1 MSHNLYKH
9 TTLNKDRNKIMNKN
23 NNTGYISKNKIP
35 YEKKEGNEENNP
47 PSYNILNELK
57 DYMFDSKNLRLFTK
71 HNINIEIKSQPK
83 HSKNLCVSHNNEC
96 VSHININ
103 GNKIVNKSKPEIIK
117 KDTIYKPRQKDSLFW
132 CFYIIKYGFS
142 KYEMEIGN
150 QHFLVEKQEKY
161 RYIDLLRENKN
172 KDLIK
177 LHKIKPLTILEDD
190 LANQDRI
197 SIKTFFALC
206 IIENINMLLIDK
218 RKIYEIITTD
228 DPKIHVVYRNSIT
241 YEHHIELDVPTET
254 INKYRETYYKMPS
267 FDVSLKSMTSYKID
281 ELLELCKKLDINIE
295 TNNETNNEI
304 NNETN
309 KDVAVKKKKKTKKD
323 IYELLVLH
331 F

>member
-9 TTLNKDRNKIMNKN
+9 TSTNNNNYRNKKGN
-23 NNTGYISKNKIP
+23 NGDGYKNKP
-35 YEKKEGNEENNP
+35 NFTFEKREETEAKKKDDSL
-47 PSYNILNELK
+47 SYNILNELK

-71 HNINIEIKSQPK
+71 HNINIEIKSSMNQI
-83 HSKNLCVSHNNEC
+83 KNLND
-96 VSHININ
+96 
-103 GNKIVNKSKPEIIK
+103 NKTVNKFTNTNTNIVK

-150 QHFLVEKQEKY
+150 QHFLVERQEKY

-177 LHKIKPLTILEDD
+177 LHKIKPLSILEDD

-206 IIENINMLLIDK
+206 ITENINMILIDK

-228 DPKIHVVYRNSIT
+228 DPKIHVVHRNCVT
-241 YEHHIELDVPTET
+241 YEHHIELDVPTEA
-254 INKYRETYYKMPS
+254 INKYREMYYKMPS
-267 FDVSLKSMTSYKID
+267 FDVSLKSMTSYKLD
-281 ELLELCKKLDINIE
+281 ELLELCKKLDIGI
-295 TNNETNNEI
+295 ETNNEI
-304 NNETN
+304 NN
-309 KDVAVKKKKKTKKD
+309 KKKMTKKD
-323 IYELLVLH
+323 IYELLVLN

>member
-1 MSHNLYKH
+1 MSRNLYNH
-9 TTLNKDRNKIMNKN
+9 TSFNKDNNKS
-23 NNTGYISKNKIP
+23 NTGYMNIQKFTH
-35 YEKKEGNEENNP
+35 EKKEGKKEREYDSP

-57 DYMFDSKNLRLFTK
+57 DYMFDSKNLRIFTK
-71 HNINIEIKSQPK
+71 HNINIEIKSQSNQ
-83 HSKNLCVSHNNEC
+83 SKKSY
-96 VSHININ
+96 IT
-103 GNKIVNKSKPEIIK
+103 GNKTDHKTTNMNIVVK

-150 QHFLVEKQEKY
+150 QHFLIERQEKFK
-161 RYIDLLRENKN
+161 YIDLFRDSKN

-177 LHKIKPLTILEDD
+177 LHKIKPLSILEDD

-197 SIKTFFALC
+197 SVKTFFALC
-206 IIENINMLLIDK
+206 IIENINMILVDK

-228 DPKIHVVYRNSIT
+228 DPKIHIVHRNSIT
-241 YEHHIELDVPTET
+241 YEHHIELDVSTET

-267 FDVSLKSMTSYKID
+267 FDVSLKSMTSYKLD

-295 TNNETNNEI
+295 TKNDDI
-304 NNETN
+304 G
-309 KDVAVKKKKKTKKD
+309 KKKKTKKD

>member
-1 MSHNLYKH
+1 MSRNLYKQ
-9 TTLNKDRNKIMNKN
+9 NG
-23 NNTGYISKNKIP
+23 NTGYKNKP
-35 YEKKEGNEENNP
+35 KFTYEKREEIRENDKKEDSP

-71 HNINIEIKSQPK
+71 HNINIEIKLQE
-83 HSKNLCVSHNNEC
+83 NQLNNFFT
-96 VSHININ
+96 SSGNNNN
-103 GNKIVNKSKPEIIK
+103 GNKIVNKSTIMKPEIIK

-150 QHFLVEKQEKY
+150 QHFVVERQEKF
-161 RYIDLLRENKN
+161 RYIDLLRETKN

-197 SIKTFFALC
+197 SVKTFFALC
-206 IIENINMLLIDK
+206 ITENINMMLIDK

-228 DPKIHVVYRNSIT
+228 DPKIHVVHRNSIT

-267 FDVSLKSMTSYKID
+267 FDVSLKSMTSYKLD
-281 ELLELCKKLDINIE
+281 ELLELCKKLDINID
-295 TNNETNNEI
+295 TNIDMKNETNNDA
-304 NNETN
+304 T
-309 KDVAVKKKKKTKKD
+309 VKKKKTKKD
-323 IYELLVLH
+323 IYELLVLN